1 MAEYAQFLKDLFAQR
16 NAGRRARLAEEIA
29 VMRELPARR
38 MESAKRERV
47 KVDSGS
53 LIHVERNSYSV
64 NSRLIGAQVEARL
77 YLDHVEVWYG
87 QRKVEDLPRL
97 RGRGKHR
104 IDYRHIIEWLVRKP
118 GAFENYRYQ
127 EDLFPT
133 SRFRMAYDALR
144 ESTPL
149 RAGKEYLKILKLAA
163 ETGEVQ
169 VDQALRE
176 LLAGEEEVGITVEV
190 IGAMLAQLD
199 TIAPVTMVE
208 VALVDLAGFDQ
219 LCTEMLAMSAVA
231 DVRPALLEHLKD
243 LHLPTV
249 RECYEDTARQAERE
263 TLSYEQYLL
272 EVITRECEQRRKS
285 KVQRLLKDS
294 ALPLEKSL
302 PNFDLKRLPAKAAR
316 QLRTLLDGS
325 FLDRKEN
332 VLVFGNPGSGKSHL
346 LTALAQE
353 LVVVK
358 ERKMHF
364 TKCAL
369 LMQDLLAAKR
379 DLRLSRE
386 IKRLSRY
393 DGLIIDDLGYLQ
405 QSRDDMEVV
414 FTLLAERYER
424 GSVLMTSN
432 LPFSKWEAI
441 FKDAMMTA
449 AAIDRLVHHSVIIEL
464 NIPSYRVEH
473 AKKNQ
478 QAESQGESG

>member
-1 MAEYAQFLKDLFAQR
+1 
-16 NAGRRARLAEEIA
+16 
-29 VMRELPARR
+29 
-38 MESAKRERV
+38 
-47 KVDSGS
+47 
-53 LIHVERNSYSV
+53 
-64 NSRLIGAQVEARL
+64 
-77 YLDHVEVWYG
+77 
-87 QRKVEDLPRL
+87 
-97 RGRGKHR
+97 
-104 IDYRHIIEWLVRKP
+104 
-118 GAFENYRYQ
+118 
-127 EDLFPT
+127 
-133 SRFRMAYDALR
+133 
-144 ESTPL
+144 
-149 RAGKEYLKILKLAA
+149 
-163 ETGEVQ
+163 
-169 VDQALRE
+169 
-176 LLAGEEEVGITVEV
+176 
-190 IGAMLAQLD
+190 
-199 TIAPVTMVE
+199 
-208 VALVDLAGFDQ
+208 
-219 LCTEMLAMSAVA
+219 MSAVA

-243 LHLPTV
+243 LRLPTV
-249 RECYEDTARQAERE
+249 RECYEDTARRAERE

-302 PNFDLKRLPAKAAR
+302 QNFDLKRLPAKAAR

-346 LTALAQE
+346 LTALSQE

-386 IKRLSRY
+386 IKRLSRF

-478 QAESQGESG
+478 QAESQSENG

>member
-1 MAEYAQFLKDLFAQR
+1 
-16 NAGRRARLAEEIA
+16 
-29 VMRELPARR
+29 MRG
-38 MESAKRERV
+38 
-47 KVDSGS
+47 DG
-53 LIHVERNSYSV
+53 
-64 NSRLIGAQVEARL
+64 G
-77 YLDHVEVWYG
+77 
-87 QRKVEDLPRL
+87 
-97 RGRGKHR
+97 
-104 IDYRHIIEWLVRKP
+104 
-118 GAFENYRYQ
+118 
-127 EDLFPT
+127 T
-133 SRFRMAYDALR
+133 S
-144 ESTPL
+144 
-149 RAGKEYLKILKLAA
+149 
-163 ETGEVQ
+163 
-169 VDQALRE
+169 
-176 LLAGEEEVGITVEV
+176 
-190 IGAMLAQLD
+190 
-199 TIAPVTMVE
+199 
-208 VALVDLAGFDQ
+208 
-219 LCTEMLAMSAVA
+219 MSAVA
-231 DVRPALLEHLKD
+231 DVRPALLGHLKD

-249 RECYEDTARQAERE
+249 RECYEDTARRAERE

-272 EVITRECEQRRKS
+272 EVISRECEQRRKS

-302 PNFDLKRLPAKAAR
+302 QNFNLKRLPAKAAR

-332 VLVFGNPGSGKSHL
+332 VLVFGNPGSGKSHV

-353 LVVVK
+353 LVVVR

-369 LMQDLLAAKR
+369 LMQDLLIAKR

-386 IKRLSRY
+386 IKRLGRY

-432 LPFSKWEAI
+432 LAFSKWESI

-464 NIPSYRVEH
+464 NIPSYRVEE

-478 QAESQGESG
+478 EAESQAEDECGNDGAATKNERGRAVEMTGLWKAWKAESRLPTLSTSPLEISPTAGEIPTFPQPRRRRRMEKWKTNTRFSTFPPPRFLLCLRRKNQKRGRASPSASGAAPRAA

>member
-1 MAEYAQFLKDLFAQR
+1 
-16 NAGRRARLAEEIA
+16 
-29 VMRELPARR
+29 
-38 MESAKRERV
+38 
-47 KVDSGS
+47 
-53 LIHVERNSYSV
+53 
-64 NSRLIGAQVEARL
+64 
-77 YLDHVEVWYG
+77 
-87 QRKVEDLPRL
+87 
-97 RGRGKHR
+97 
-104 IDYRHIIEWLVRKP
+104 
-118 GAFENYRYQ
+118 
-127 EDLFPT
+127 
-133 SRFRMAYDALR
+133 
-144 ESTPL
+144 
-149 RAGKEYLKILKLAA
+149 
-163 ETGEVQ
+163 
-169 VDQALRE
+169 
-176 LLAGEEEVGITVEV
+176 
-190 IGAMLAQLD
+190 
-199 TIAPVTMVE
+199 
-208 VALVDLAGFDQ
+208 
-219 LCTEMLAMSAVA
+219 MSAAA
-231 DVRPALLEHLKD
+231 DVRPALIGHLKD

-249 RECYEDTARQAERE
+249 RECYEETARQAERE
-263 TLSYEQYLL
+263 ALSYEQYLL
-272 EVITRECEQRRKS
+272 EVISRECDQRRKS

-302 PNFDLKRLPAKAAR
+302 QNFNLKRLPAKVAR
-316 QLRTLLDGS
+316 QLRTLQEGS

-353 LVVVK
+353 LVVTR

-386 IKRLSRY
+386 IKRLGRY

-432 LPFSKWEAI
+432 LAFSKWEAI

-464 NIPSYRVEH
+464 NITSYRVEE

-478 QAESQGESG
+478 LAESQAEGE